1 MRLLALCVIVGCQE
15 AEKPAKKTDACATE
29 GALSTC
35 TDKTMSDEH
44 YIAQSLKYF
53 DTMDTAADMSDGP
66 DYAET
71 IARWEWP
78 PWLKLTGFGRENIE
92 KADTLL
98 RAYPST
104 IPQRTC
110 KAFDENPF
118 GRCRVVFYYEAHEG
132 RGCPIYEEFS
142 FNAAGE
148 VTFIEAWSDLPD
160 MLPMDETTDRWAQG
174 EDVTRLSTRVPGLG
188 TESGLIDLDSQAMAD
203 AEAADA
209 DVADMAARAR
219 DWATTW
225 FAELEASD
233 GDTMWEVG
241 CGW

>member
-1 MRLLALCVIVGCQE
+1 MRWVPLGIVLGCQDTE
-15 AEKPAKKTDACATE
+15 PNKKDTNPCADD

-35 TDKTMSDEH
+35 TPKTMSDEH
-44 YIAQSLKYF
+44 YIAQSLSYF
-53 DTMDTAADMSDGP
+53 DTMDSDADMSAGP

-98 RAYPST
+98 RAYPSI
-104 IPQRTC
+104 IPERTC
-110 KAFDENPF
+110 LAFDENPF

-132 RGCPIYEEFS
+132 RGCPIYEEFT
-142 FNAAGE
+142 FNESGE
-148 VTFIEAWSDLPD
+148 VTFIEAWSDQPD
-160 MLPMDETTDRWAQG
+160 MLPMDATADLRAQG
-174 EDVTRLSTRVPGLG
+174 SGVTRLSTRVPGLG
-188 TESGLIDLDSQAMAD
+188 TASGAIDLDSQAMAD
-203 AEAADA
+203 AEAADD
-209 DVADMAARAR
+209 DVADLAARAR